1 MLPIRADRAEP
12 EIDHRREKP
21 GEADNELDRAICF
34 RIKPLREISEGKE
47 AKELARNLTADK
59 KAQVTEEL
67 GAPTGRYCTLL
78 TKHA

>member
-1 MLPIRADRAEP
+1 MWHNEHTSMLPIRADRAEP

-47 AKELARNLTADK
+47 AMPAI
-59 KAQVTEEL
+59 
-67 GAPTGRYCTLL
+67 
-78 TKHA
+78 

>member
-34 RIKPLREISEGKE
+34 RIKPSREISEGKE
-47 AKELARNLTADK
+47 AKELARNLTP
-59 KAQVTEEL
+59 QVTEEL

>member
-47 AKELARNLTADK
+47 AMPAI
-59 KAQVTEEL
+59 
-67 GAPTGRYCTLL
+67 
-78 TKHA
+78 